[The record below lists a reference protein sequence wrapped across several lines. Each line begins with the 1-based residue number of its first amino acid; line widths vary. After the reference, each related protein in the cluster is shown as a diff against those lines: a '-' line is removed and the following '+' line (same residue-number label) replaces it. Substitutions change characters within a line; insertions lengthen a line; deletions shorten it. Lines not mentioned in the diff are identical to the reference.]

1 MHAGRWGGLA
11 ARGTKGSAS
20 AERLNAIPV
29 CLTPELGARRS
40 STSGSGRR
48 RFQIRNR
55 NREQNRKWKQERN
68 KNKEQLQNFIWDSF
82 DLSKGIDTL
91 TMPYLEKLVMNRWDF
106 IYQHQD
112 DHAVKRALENL
123 NSDYKENKLSLA
135 KQRAARQQRAAEQRP
150 KSAGK
155 KRMHPHNDFSEKFI
169 EAFEGICKQR
179 KIPFKNDDVS
189 RALIPT
195 IFETMRKS
203 T

>member
-123 NSDYKENKLSLA
+123 NSDYKAKELSLA
-135 KQRAARQQRAAEQRP
+135 EQRAKAECSSR
-150 KSAGK
+150 K
-155 KRMHPHNDFSEKFI
+155 KRVRRPHEPTYLPPPNKYPTQKRQPSS
-169 EAFEGICKQR
+169 GSPR
-179 KIPFKNDDVS
+179 KPHLSCHKTLVEDS
-189 RALIPT
+189 R
-195 IFETMRKS
+195 
-203 T
+203 